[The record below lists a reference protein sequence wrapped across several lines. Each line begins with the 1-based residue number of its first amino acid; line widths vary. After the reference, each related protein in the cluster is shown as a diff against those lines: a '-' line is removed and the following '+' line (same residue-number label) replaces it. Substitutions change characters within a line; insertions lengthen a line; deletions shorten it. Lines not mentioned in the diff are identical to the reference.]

1 MSVTENVINGE
12 VISRAFRDAMRRKG
26 YTQATLA
33 KKIEEQTG
41 KRPAQSTISN
51 WTRGEK
57 IPRAKQ
63 LPVVLDV
70 LDLSWEDIGLAPP
83 ASDRG
88 DGAASGKGVAQP
100 VPAQSELDDVVLIP
114 RVARAAA
121 GDGYLNDA
129 YPEVEGYDAYPLNEI
144 KRLTNAHPDDLRTI
158 TVVGDSLEPEI
169 LANSTVVYAP
179 TEEIT
184 EHGLYVFAIDDT
196 LLIKKIQRFAG
207 GALEIIPINETYS
220 RELLV
225 PVKDV
230 DQPNLYLSKQSGLVA
245 TFRVVGRVVFYLKTA

>member
-1 MSVTENVINGE
+1 MSFTRNVVNGE
-12 VISRAFRDAMRRKG
+12 VVGQAFRDAMRRKG

-33 KKIEEQTG
+33 SKIEEQTG

-70 LDLSWEDIGLAPP
+70 LDLSWEDIGLASPT
-83 ASDRG
+83 SGQG
-88 DGAASGKGVAQP
+88 DGAALGNEVTSS
-100 VPAQSELDDVVLIP
+100 VPAQSEMNDVVLIP

-121 GDGYLNDA
+121 GDGYINEDH
-129 YPEVEGYDAYPLNEI
+129 PEIEGYDAYPLSEI
-144 KRLTNAHPDDLRTI
+144 KRLTNANPDDLCTI

-184 EHGLYVFAIDDT
+184 DHGLYVFAIDDT
-196 LLIKKIQRFAG
+196 LLIKKIQRYAG
-207 GALEIIPINETYS
+207 GALEIIPINETYN
-220 RELLV
+220 RELLI

-230 DQPNLYLSKQSGLVA
+230 DQPNLYRSKQSDLVA
-245 TFRVVGRVVFYLKTA
+245 TFRVVGRVVFYLKPA